1 MMFSQY
7 FLIEAF
13 TRRVKVGTLASLP
26 IKNILRLRRK
36 KLARTHGFSC
46 ELFHYSNP
54 CFYNVAPPYHFSSN
68 SMMMAMGSVVE
79 CKLRLLCDFMA
90 HNRDSLKY

>member
-1 MMFSQY
+1 MMFSQC
-7 FLIEAF
+7 FLIEAV
-13 TRRVKVGTLASLP
+13 TRRVEVDALARLP
-26 IKNILRLRRK
+26 VTSILRLRRI

>member
-26 IKNILRLRRK
+26 IKNILRLRRNK
-36 KLARTHGFSC
+36 RARTHDSFY
-46 ELFHYSNP
+46 ELLHYPNP
-54 CFYNVAPPYHFSSN
+54 YFSSVA
-68 SMMMAMGSVVE
+68 SPYLFFE
-79 CKLRLLCDFMA
+79 
-90 HNRDSLKY
+90 